1 MYKLIIFCTVVLSS
15 TSQAKEFSLWEVNEL
30 NLEYYKYRGQFRDP
44 YFIEQDGSTYK
55 PMRDGAELNMNLS
68 VLKWLYWD
76 NRYHMAMDETS
87 QVRHVGWEW
96 EAGLRLK
103 YIDLFSH
110 HHSRHGLE
118 YINPRGDRFPVE
130 DFYGIRFKF
139 IDRGN
144 K

>member
-1 MYKLIIFCTVVLSS
+1 MNLIYLISLFVVNSIL
-15 TSQAKEFSLWEVNEL
+15 QAKEYSLWSVDEL
-30 NLEYYKYRGQFRDP
+30 NMEYYRYERDYRDP
-44 YFIEQDGSTYK
+44 YFIEPDGRTYK

-76 NRYHMAMDETS
+76 NRMHMGMDQTS

-96 EAGLRLK
+96 EAGLRLP
-103 YIDLFSH
+103 YIDIFSH

-130 DFYGIRFKF
+130 DYVGIRFKF
-139 IDRGN
+139 IGG
-144 K
+144 KK